1 VEDLTI
7 LIFDKKEYHMK
18 IKNHYRS
25 IVLFCTGLF
34 LLAFV
39 SCENE
44 PLIVN
49 GDGLGFRRGVY
60 IVNEGNFLAGNAS
73 ISFYE
78 PQSDTVHNQIFY
90 RVNQSPV
97 GDVANSMTIWN
108 GKAYLTVN
116 NSGKIYIADPLSME
130 YLGKITGLASPRN
143 LEVVNEDKAYVSD
156 LFSSR
161 LNIVNPTSFELLDSS
176 EVSGHINLNGYTA
189 EHIIIS
195 GSYAYVACWSYGD
208 RIFVINT
215 DTDSLIDSI
224 QVGKQ
229 PNSMVM
235 DKNGDIW
242 VLCDGGYT
250 GSPYGQE
257 NASLWKLDTD
267 NRSARL
273 KLEFEDIM
281 DSPVDLIINATGDT
295 LLYLNG
301 DINIT
306 SIDNVREE
314 VFIPGGGRFLYGIG
328 ADPYDNTLYVAD
340 AVDFQQNGMVYRY
353 SMQGDLLD
361 SFQVGI
367 NPGSFCFLN
376 EE

>member
-1 VEDLTI
+1 
-7 LIFDKKEYHMK
+7 MK
-18 IKNHYRS
+18 IKNHYRLF
-25 IVLFCTGLF
+25 VLFSTCLF

-44 PLIVN
+44 PLIID
-49 GDGLGFRRGVY
+49 GDGTGFKRGVY

-73 ISFYE
+73 ISFYD

-97 GDVANSMTIWN
+97 GDVANSMTIWD

-116 NSGKIYIADPLSME
+116 NSGKIYIADPESME

-143 LEVVNEDKAYVSD
+143 LEVVDDNKAYVSD
-156 LFSSR
+156 LFNSR
-161 LNIVNPTSFELLDSS
+161 INIVNPTSFELLDSS
-176 EVSGHINLNGYTA
+176 GISGHINLNGYTA
-189 EHIIIS
+189 EQIIIS
-195 GSYAYVACWSYGD
+195 GAYAYAACWSYGD
-208 RIFVINT
+208 RIYVIDT
-215 DTDSLIDSI
+215 DTDSLLDSI

-235 DKNGDIW
+235 DRNGDIW

-257 NASLWKLDTD
+257 HASLWKLDTD
-267 NRSARL
+267 NRSARQE
-273 KLEFEDIM
+273 LEFEDIM
-281 DSPVDLIINATGDT
+281 DSPVDLVINTGGDT
-295 LLYLNG
+295 LIYLNG

-306 SIDNVREE
+306 SIADVREE
-314 VFIPGGGRFLYGIG
+314 VFIHGGGRLFYGIG
-328 ADPYDNTLYVAD
+328 ADPNDNTLYVAD